1 MALCSVVG
9 PTQLLLLC
17 LAAHGLLLP
26 TARANPMQRM
36 QMELQKQIHQRQQ
49 ELGHPYEDVDK
60 DGQLSTAEVRSQWS
74 QWMDGAMQAAK
85 DKEWEK
91 TVGLLH
97 KVLHAPGPTE
107 AQIRYNLGFALHK
120 LSDVEGASE
129 LYGGTNF
136 IAAAKGELDR
146 SVEIAAEEGDT
157 QMAER
162 SRSLLKTLPKH
173 VEAAEPFGW
182 PEVGSGKGGT
192 VRTDGRDAPNA
203 GGPKKKKSKKDKKKK
218 KKKENKEKEILYN
231 IQLFFNHPKS
241 PNQQ

>member
-1 MALCSVVG
+1 MAVVD
-9 PTQLLLLC
+9 TVALLA
-17 LAAHGLLLP
+17 LAAL
-26 TARANPMQRM
+26 AAANPMERM

-60 DGQLSTAEVRSQWS
+60 DGMLSTEEVRAQWS
-74 QWMDGAMQAAK
+74 GWMDGAMKAAQ
-85 DKEWEK
+85 DEEWEK

-120 LSDVEGASE
+120 LNDVAGASE
-129 LYGGTNF
+129 AYGGTNF

-173 VEAAEPFGW
+173 VEAADPFGW
-182 PEVGSGKGGT
+182 PEVGSGQGGT
-192 VRTDGRDAPNA
+192 VRTDGKQDPNA
-203 GGPKKKKSKKDKKKK
+203 EPKKHKKSKKEKEKKKK
-218 KKKENKEKEILYN
+218 KKKKKK
-231 IQLFFNHPKS
+231 KS
-241 PNQQ
+241 SD